1 MKLQVYLHACCNLHE
16 TGQCTFRYASDTNAN
31 SHKQTPKTFL
41 NLSHFDILQLLITYY
56 LLSINEINFIQHKYL
71 KDIIYALEKKFKTKV
86 IFIKFVFQGLD

>member
-1 MKLQVYLHACCNLHE
+1 MKLQVYLHAYCILHE

-56 LLSINEINFIQHKYL
+56 LLSINEINFIQHKY
-71 KDIIYALEKKFKTKV
+71 
-86 IFIKFVFQGLD
+86 